1 MGTLTGFGDLDRKL
15 EGGLKDGYLYFIGAR
30 PAMGKTMFAINMIDH
45 ICRVEKKTALFF
57 SLEMTRKQVVERLI
71 ALEGH
76 VDSRKIRDGDL
87 QTRDWDN
94 VIEAA
99 EIIKDMSVVIDDT
112 PGLKIEEF
120 REKCAGYKVLYNDLS
135 VIFVDYIQLMSASG
149 HYDSRNQEMADIL
162 SGLKDIARELEVPVV
177 ALSQLSRS
185 VETRE
190 DHVPLLKDLKEINA
204 SDKDIDVVMFL
215 YRDEYY
221 YPDTER
227 KGIAEIHVSKNHGG
241 TRGTCE
247 LVFIPDIMKFANVP
261 KDKK

>member
-1 MGTLTGFGDLDRKL
+1 MSTLTGFWDLDRKL
-15 EGGLKDGYLYFIGAR
+15 EGGLKGGYLYLLAAR

-45 ICRVEKKTALFF
+45 ICRVEKKSALFF

-87 QTRDWDN
+87 QTMDWDN

-99 EIIKDMSVVIDDT
+99 EIIKDMSVVIDDI
-112 PGLKIEEF
+112 PGLKIEEL
-120 REKCAGYKVLYNDLS
+120 RDKCAGYKVLYNDLS
-135 VIFVDYIQLMSASG
+135 MIVVDYIQLMSASG
-149 HYDSRNQEMADIL
+149 HYDSGNQEMADIL
-162 SGLKDIARELEVPVV
+162 SGLKDIARELDVPVV

-190 DHVPLLKDLKEINA
+190 DHVPLLMDLKGINA

-247 LVFIPDIMKFANVP
+247 LIFIPDTLRFANLAR
-261 KDKK
+261 KE